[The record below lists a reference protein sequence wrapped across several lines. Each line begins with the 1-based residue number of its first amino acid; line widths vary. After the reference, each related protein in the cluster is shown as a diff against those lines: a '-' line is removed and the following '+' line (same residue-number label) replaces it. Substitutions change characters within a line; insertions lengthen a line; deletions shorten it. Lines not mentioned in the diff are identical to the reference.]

1 MPSSRWVSGIV
12 TVAALVTSLAL
23 AVPASADPAFHT
35 QRIPLSAVAGA
46 PLQSGAVIDIHT
58 QGPTIYSQERY
69 LLVGA
74 QADTTYQVTL
84 LVYSDPG
91 CTALLFPIPTATLT
105 TNAAGNAHGKATFY
119 PQDVQGLPR
128 MTYYLVWQVSV
139 LGGAVAYR
147 TGCIPV
153 PLD

>member
-69 LLVGA
+69 VLVGA